1 MTGYS
6 FTTPVWEG
14 GTWVVP
20 AVAEV
25 RAARIA
31 NGPEDRPRDAPAQ
44 WDQIDWRAQQEQV
57 RRLRQRIFK
66 AAQEQDWPRV
76 RNLQKLML
84 RSRACTLV
92 SVRQVTQRN
101 AGRGTAGIDGEVAL
115 TPEARAQVAVRV
127 HQSILSWRPRA
138 VKRVYIPKA
147 SNRAKLRPLGIP
159 VLMDRCHQQ
168 RVRHALEPEWE
179 ARFEPRSYGFRPGRG
194 CHDAIAAIYN
204 VCKGPMARYVWA
216 LDADLAAAFD
226 RIDHDHLLASLGSF
240 PARDLIR
247 GWLKAGVFEPGTG
260 FAPTEEG
267 TPQGGVISP
276 CLLNVAL
283 HGLEEAAG
291 VRYKTSGI
299 HAGET
304 VAGSPVA
311 VRYADD
317 VVVLCHSQQQAEQV
331 KARLAEWLAPRGLAF
346 NEDKTKIVH
355 LDDGFDFL
363 GFNVR
368 RYHRKLLIKP
378 SRAAIKRLRERLAA
392 ETRKLRGTNAV
403 AVITTLS
410 PIIRGWAAYYRTVVS
425 SEVFASLDHHVWS
438 LLYKWA
444 RWRHKNKPRR
454 WVVARYFG
462 KFNKFRNDRWVFGDR
477 DSGGYL
483 VKFSWTGIE
492 RHVPVKGAASPD
504 DPALASY
511 WAERRKKVRPPLD
524 RYTLRLLSRQAG
536 LCPLCGDHLLSAE
549 QPPQSPGQWEQWWLH
564 VTRRAIAASYLVH
577 HGRPGPPD
585 GDQTRL
591 VHASCRR
598 GLQARQGR
606 KPALQPATSSRLA

>member
-6 FTTPVWEG
+6 FSTPVWDG
-14 GTWVVP
+14 GTWVTP
-20 AVAEV
+20 AVTPV
-25 RAARIA
+25 RAAPRA
-31 NGPEDRPRDAPAQ
+31 NGPEDRPRDAPSQ
-44 WDQIDWRAQQEQV
+44 WDRIDWRAQEEQV

-66 AAQEQDWPRV
+66 AAQEQDWPKV

-84 RSRACTLV
+84 RSRANTLV

-101 AGRGTAGIDGEVAL
+101 TGRKTAGIDGEVAL
-115 TPEARAQVAVRV
+115 TPEARADVAVRV
-127 HQSILSWRPRA
+127 HQSITSWNPRA
-138 VKRVYIPKA
+138 VRRVYIPKA

-159 VLMDRCHQQ
+159 VLLDRCHQQ

-204 VCKGPMARYVWA
+204 ACKGPTARRVWA

-226 RIDHDHLLASLGSF
+226 RIDHDHLLAALGSF
-240 PARDLIR
+240 PARDMIR
-247 GWLKAGVFEPGTG
+247 GWLKAGVFEAGKG
-260 FAPTEEG
+260 FAPTVEG

-299 HAGET
+299 HAGDTER
-304 VAGSPVA
+304 GSPA
-311 VRYADD
+311 AIRYADD
-317 VVVLCHSQQQAEQV
+317 MVVLCHSQQQAEQV
-331 KARLAEWLAPRGLAF
+331 KAQLAVWLAPRGLAF

-355 LDDGFDFL
+355 LSEGFDFL
-363 GFNVR
+363 GVNVR

-378 SRAAIKRLRERLAA
+378 SKAAVKRLRERLAA
-392 ETRKLRGTNAV
+392 ETRKLRGLNAA
-403 AVITTLS
+403 AVIAALN
-410 PIIRGWAAYYRTVVS
+410 PVIRGWAAYYRTVVS
-425 SEVFASLDHHVWS
+425 SEIFSSLDTYVWR

-454 WVVARYFG
+454 WVVTRYFG
-462 KFNKFRNDRWVFGDR
+462 KFNKFRNDHWVFGDR
-477 DSGGYL
+477 DSGAYL
-483 VKFSWTGIE
+483 VRFSWTSIE

-511 WAERRKKVRPPLD
+511 WANRRTKVKPPLD
-524 RYTLRLLSRQAG
+524 GYTLRLLTRQAG
-536 LCPLCGDHLLSAE
+536 RCPLCGDHLLSAE
-549 QPPQSPGQWEQWWLH
+549 QPPQSPEQWEQWWLH
-564 VTRRAIAASYLVH
+564 VTRRAIAASYLTH
-577 HGRPGPPD
+577 HGRPGPPND
-585 GDQTRL
+585 DQIRL
-591 VHASCRR
+591 VHFSCQRR
-598 GLQARQGR
+598 LDARQRR
-606 KPALQPATSSRLA
+606 KTGTTASA